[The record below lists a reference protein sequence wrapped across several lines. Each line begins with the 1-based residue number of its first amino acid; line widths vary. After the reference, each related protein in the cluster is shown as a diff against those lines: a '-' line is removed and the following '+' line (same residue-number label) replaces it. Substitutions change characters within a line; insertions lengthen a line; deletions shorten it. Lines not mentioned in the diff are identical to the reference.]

1 MGVGFHVRRAKFV
14 TAARRAICSVFC
26 LARLHSRSWLQSTI
40 CDENLKDV
48 NYVEKREC
56 WPSDRDRHSDSSK
69 EGAMFRTWRALNV
82 VVGGG
87 GGVTALLCL
96 LHIEVLVFDPPHN
109 VAAFQKRQLHVASI
123 RSQKIIQK
131 KRAAPAN
138 PAQCS
143 ACYSCKREARM
154 QAIRL

>member
-1 MGVGFHVRRAKFV
+1 MGVGFQCQKSKIRDGSSKGNLLGL
-14 TAARRAICSVFC
+14 C

-48 NYVEKREC
+48 NYVEKKC

-69 EGAMFRTWRALNV
+69 EGAMLDRRALN
-82 VVGGG
+82 VGGG

-96 LHIEVLVFDPPHN
+96 LHIEVLVFDPPHS
-109 VAAFQKRQLHVASI
+109 VAAFQKRQLYVASI